1 MKNTVKLLA
10 FVAFIFVAFAASAQT
25 AKPIKLGHL
34 DVQKLIAAMPDS
46 KKADETLQAK
56 QTEIQNE
63 LKSMTDTY
71 QKLFQEYQA
80 NAKTYTDL
88 VRANKEQ
95 EIQTLGE
102 RIQSFRE
109 LADQQLR
116 ETYQQLMSEIMEKVK
131 KAAQEVGKENGFT
144 YIFIA
149 MPMPTEGGIL
159 YAADNSEDVMPLM
172 KKKLGILN

>member
-10 FVAFIFVAFAASAQT
+10 LVAFIFVAFAASAQT

-34 DVQKLIAAMPDS
+34 DVQKLMSIMPES

-71 QKLFQEYQA
+71 QKLFQDYQA

-109 LADQQLR
+109 LAEQQMQ
-116 ETYQQLMSEIMEKVK
+116 ETYQKLMAEIMEKIQ

-144 YIFIA
+144 YIFTQNA
-149 MPMPTEGGIL
+149 L
-159 YAADNSEDVMPLM
+159 LFAADNSEDILPLV
-172 KKKLGILN
+172 KKKLGIQ

>member
-10 FVAFIFVAFAASAQT
+10 LVAFIFVAFTASAQT

-34 DVQKLIAAMPDS
+34 DVQKLMSVMPES

-71 QKLFQEYQA
+71 QKLFQDYQV

-109 LADQQLR
+109 LADQQLQ
-116 ETYQQLMSEIMEKVK
+116 ETYQKLMGEIMEKIQ

-144 YIFIA
+144 YIFTQNA
-149 MPMPTEGGIL
+149 L
-159 YAADNSEDVMPLM
+159 LFAADNSEDILPLV
-172 KKKLGILN
+172 KKKLGIQ

>member
-34 DVQKLIAAMPDS
+34 DVQKLMSIMPES

-63 LKSMTDTY
+63 LKSMTETY
-71 QKLFQEYQA
+71 QKLFQDYQA

-95 EIQTLGE
+95 EIQALGE

-109 LADQQLR
+109 LADQQLQ
-116 ETYQQLMSEIMEKVK
+116 ETYQKLMGEIMEKIQ

-144 YIFIA
+144 YIFTQNA
-149 MPMPTEGGIL
+149 L
-159 YAADNSEDVMPLM
+159 LFAADNSEDVLPLV
-172 KKKLGILN
+172 KKKLGIQ

>member
-10 FVAFIFVAFAASAQT
+10 LVAFIFVAFAASAQT

-34 DVQKLIAAMPDS
+34 DVQKLMSIMPES

-63 LKSMTDTY
+63 LKSMTETY
-71 QKLFQEYQA
+71 QKLFQDYQA
-80 NAKTYTDL
+80 NAKTYNDL

-109 LADQQLR
+109 LADQQLQ
-116 ETYQQLMSEIMEKVK
+116 ETYQKLMGEIMEKIQ

-144 YIFIA
+144 YIFTQNA
-149 MPMPTEGGIL
+149 L
-159 YAADNSEDVMPLM
+159 LFAADNSEDVLPLV
-172 KKKLGILN
+172 KKKLGIQ